1 MNFYQDELTAQYNR
15 QRVKEEFELIRMEQH
30 TARLHVFRS
39 SPFKRIMHGVA
50 SWMIR
55 TGKELHARYEI
66 PTPHHHTT
74 PSSSFAR

>member
-15 QRVKEEFELIRMEQH
+15 QRVKEEFDQIRMEQH
-30 TARLHVFRS
+30 TTHS
-39 SPFKRIMHGVA
+39 NFKRIMHGVA
-50 SWMIR
+50 SWMIT
-55 TGKELHARYEI
+55 TGKELHERYEI